1 MNRRTACQ
9 GFISLIVILK
19 KKKRKKKKHDC
30 NTEVNKQCRAYRDLK
45 LAASYSNFPNV
56 KNSALKN
63 RNDTQALTV

>member
-1 MNRRTACQ
+1 M
-9 GFISLIVILK
+9 LK

-45 LAASYSNFPNV
+45 LPASYSNFPNV
-56 KNSALKN
+56 KNSALQN